1 MPIGPP
7 LEPTPLR
14 DSVPEDPAH
23 QKESKHP
30 TEQGGRPGAGRLPLA
45 TFSDRRDVF
54 ERLLDADFMLP
65 VFQRELSGASAAPI
79 RVLGCSI
86 KPAKTVSSRK
96 NIREQRMRLVYRLD
110 LELEPGTRRELVV
123 CGVAPVAA
131 DFPGPELEQR
141 CENLRDHPL
150 AAPFRRLA
158 LRVTNLELGLLL
170 FPVDPGL
177 PALAEVTGTEA
188 ARLFAPHLPECQ
200 AGARIERI
208 ECELRHYKPGERAVL
223 RVRATL
229 LSATN
234 VTQRTVYAKLFA
246 DQQGAVCH
254 AELRALSAAAR
265 RSDWLRIPEPLGYDP
280 ERRMLV
286 MAEVPGGRDLAQW
299 IHCIENEQPLPPGVD
314 LQRLEHCLLTA
325 ARALSTLQR
334 SGVEPSARRTFHD
347 ALAPLRKD
355 CALLRG
361 DANAPHSPLVARA
374 LALVQRL
381 ESLAPLEE
389 YLVPSHGG
397 CKHKQTIGDERG
409 LAFVDW
415 DGFCLADPAL
425 DAATFLARLRQE
437 PVTTGRGMELER
449 LAESFRRVFCTLSPE
464 AARHLALYEAL
475 TLTEQMLRS
484 FRRTSRD
491 GAMAGTIERLASAAE
506 QRLAGC

>member
-1 MPIGPP
+1 MPMGPP
-7 LEPTPLR
+7 VEPTPLR
-14 DSVPEDPAH
+14 DSDPENQQAPRR
-23 QKESKHP
+23 P
-30 TEQGGRPGAGRLPLA
+30 TEQDGRPGAGRLPLA
-45 TFSDRRDVF
+45 TFSDRRDLF

-65 VFQRELSGASAAPI
+65 VFQRELSAASALPI
-79 RVLGCSI
+79 RVVGCSI

-96 NIREQRMRLVYRLD
+96 NIRDQRMRLVYRLD
-110 LELEPGTRRELVV
+110 IELEAGTRRELVL
-123 CGVAPVAA
+123 CGAAPVAA
-131 DFPGPELEQR
+131 DFPEPELEQR
-141 CENLRDHPL
+141 CQSLRDHPL
-150 AAPFRRLA
+150 AAPFQRLA
-158 LRVTNLELGLLL
+158 LWVTSLELGLLL

-177 PALAEVTGTEA
+177 PALAEVTGPEA
-188 ARLFAPHLPECQ
+188 ARLFAPHLPECR
-200 AGARIERI
+200 AGARIEGI
-208 ECELRHYKPGERAVL
+208 ECDLRHYKPGERAVL
-223 RVRATL
+223 KVRSTL
-229 LSATN
+229 RTGTN
-234 VTQRTVYAKLFA
+234 VTHRTVYAKLFA

-254 AELRALSAAAR
+254 AELQALSAAAR
-265 RSDWLRIPEPLGYDP
+265 RSDSLRIPEPLGYDA

-299 IHCIENEQPLPPGVD
+299 IHCIENEKPLPPGVD
-314 LQRLEHCLLTA
+314 LQRLERCLLAA

-334 SGVEPSARRTFHD
+334 SRVEPSARRTYQD

-361 DANAPHSPLVARA
+361 DANAPLSPLAARA

-389 YLVPSHGG
+389 CLVPSHGG
-397 CKHKQTIGDERG
+397 CKHKQTIGDEHG

-425 DAATFLARLRQE
+425 DAATFLARLRLE

-449 LAESFRRVFCTLSPE
+449 LAQSFRSVFCSLSPG
-464 AARHLALYEAL
+464 AARHLALYEGL
-475 TLTEQMLRS
+475 VLTEQMLRS

-506 QRLAGC
+506 ERLARC